1 MKEKEILQALQV
13 LDEFL
18 SETDEEFD
26 YNITPIPT
34 DNVQTSGNLV
44 FKRFKSISP
53 SR

>member
-18 SETDEEFD
+18 CETDEEFD

-34 DNVQTSGNLV
+34 DNIQTSGNKV
-44 FKRFKSISP
+44 S
-53 SR
+53 